1 METAA
6 RGIQFLLAI
15 GVAYVIAMW
24 FAIVAWT
31 FRDIESRSRSVF
43 TQVFSTLLVVLF
55 FVPGL
60 LLYLIL
66 RPKETLDQAF
76 QRALEEEYLL
86 QDLDDLPLC
95 SGCQRA
101 VEPDFVLCPHC
112 QTRLRGPC
120 PSCERLID
128 LRWSVCPYCA
138 VAVDRE
144 AITEPTSRVDGMR
157 VLEESAT
164 GRRRRAVTAAAK
176 RAGLGPDDLDELTDA
191 LADGAQNGA
200 SDATAALV
208 GVPRRLTAMGDFT
221 RIRSGARA
229 KLAQLGSHS
238 STSGDRITG
247 QVRRAR
253 PTPKRRS
260 QVPTGFWS
268 DPIAR
273 AIAAAAGS
281 LRSPFDD
288 PPRANKRLQ
297 SLWYS
302 SRRCF
307 RSPIAQR

>member
-1 METAA
+1 MEIAA

-15 GVAYVIAMW
+15 GIAYVIAMW

-95 SGCQRA
+95 SGCQRS

-120 PSCERLID
+120 PACDRLID
-128 LRWSVCPYCA
+128 LRWGVCPYCA
-138 VAVDRE
+138 VAVERE
-144 AITEPTSRVDGMR
+144 ALSEPVPRLDGAR
-157 VLEESAT
+157 VLDDSAS

-176 RAGLGPDDLDELTDA
+176 RTGLGGEDLDALTEVLSDQPNNG
-191 LADGAQNGA
+191 GAA
-200 SDATAALV
+200 AATALI
-208 GVPRRLTAMGDFT
+208 GVPRRVTSVGDIS

-229 KLAQLGSHS
+229 KLAQLGSHAGSTPAEEIAPADQVTS
-238 STSGDRITG
+238 STNGETQIPR
-247 QVRRAR
+247 
-253 PTPKRRS
+253 
-260 QVPTGFWS
+260 GFWS
-268 DPIAR
+268 DPISR
-273 AIAAAAGS
+273 SDRGRGQGS
-281 LRSPFDD
+281 
-288 PPRANKRLQ
+288 
-297 SLWYS
+297 
-302 SRRCF
+302 
-307 RSPIAQR
+307 

>member
-15 GVAYVIAMW
+15 GIAYVIAIW

-128 LRWSVCPYCA
+128 LRWGVCPYCA

-144 AITEPTSRVDGMR
+144 ALTEPAPRTDVR
-157 VLEESAT
+157 VLEDSPS
-164 GRRRRAVTAAAK
+164 GRRRRAVTAAA
-176 RAGLGPDDLDELTDA
+176 RRVGLEADELDALTDA
-191 LADGAQNGA
+191 LADDASNGA
-200 SDATAALV
+200 SDAATALI
-208 GVPRRLTAMGDFT
+208 GVPRRLTAMGDFA
-221 RIRSGARA
+221 RIRSGART
-229 KLAQLGSHS
+229 KLAQLGTHADSAGTATDGS
-238 STSGDRITG
+238 AEAGAPNAGTET
-247 QVRRAR
+247 QMTA
-253 PTPKRRS
+253 
-260 QVPTGFWS
+260 GFWS
-268 DPIAR
+268 DPISR
-273 AIAAAAGS
+273 SERGRGQGS
-281 LRSPFDD
+281 
-288 PPRANKRLQ
+288 
-297 SLWYS
+297 
-302 SRRCF
+302 
-307 RSPIAQR
+307 